1 MLAQVVALPVTQ
13 WNYKA
18 EPGIKRIGPMAQD
31 FHAAFRVGADDMSIS
46 TVDEGGVALAAI
58 QGLYAELR
66 DRDAKIADLGRELA
80 ALKNAVASLTASGAI
95 VAARKD

>member
-1 MLAQVVALPVTQ
+1 VLAQVVALPVTQ

-31 FHAAFRVGADDMSIS
+31 FHAAFHVGGDDTSIS